1 MTIKCTFIFLL
12 LSSSLFAQDRAED
25 YANIK
30 HTLEDFNLKG
40 KVKEMTVIHSGFNYK
55 NGKEEQQSTVART
68 KYIFNENGKLDT
80 LIVFSR
86 DSSIHNILTL
96 SYDKQGLLTKV
107 IDTESFYKNEGNSLR
122 INKEMDFNYVI
133 SSDSKTPKKVAS
145 ITIDEQYHKYQ
156 LIYEYDEKGQ
166 LIYVENKLTEKDNKN
181 SQNEVE
187 IEAFNKKYVYNKDG
201 SLKQIKSSYN
211 DKVDGTLDNIEY
223 FDFDESGNLI
233 KTHQKHLEKDEWSPP
248 QTKTYNN
255 QGKLLH
261 YYEGDSTVNKLVY
274 SHYAYY
280 YSEDQT
286 LLKEYYHYHGDGEFE
301 WFKKYAYSWDE
312 KGNWIEVKTYLKEL
326 AHHYKKEGVQVKFTF
341 DRRDKRE
348 ILYFD

>member
-166 LIYVENKLTEKDNKN
+166 LIYVKTKLKLKLSIKN
-181 SQNEVE
+181 MS
-187 IEAFNKKYVYNKDG
+187 I
-201 SLKQIKSSYN
+201 IKM
-211 DKVDGTLDNIEY
+211 G
-223 FDFDESGNLI
+223 
-233 KTHQKHLEKDEWSPP
+233 
-248 QTKTYNN
+248 
-255 QGKLLH
+255 
-261 YYEGDSTVNKLVY
+261 
-274 SHYAYY
+274 A
-280 YSEDQT
+280 
-286 LLKEYYHYHGDGEFE
+286 
-301 WFKKYAYSWDE
+301 
-312 KGNWIEVKTYLKEL
+312 
-326 AHHYKKEGVQVKFTF
+326 
-341 DRRDKRE
+341 
-348 ILYFD
+348 